1 MRSPEATSDLMCRL
15 NDVRSSRGHFENLE
29 QLAHAGGM
37 MNPLPH
43 EREHL
48 IA

>member
-15 NDVRSSRGHFENLE
+15 NDVFVPRYLE
-29 QLAHAGGM
+29 DLKQLAHAGGVM
-37 MNPLPH
+37 HPLAH
-43 EREHL
+43 EREDL